1 MPEQTDKTSKRSTKS
16 MTIIVTA
23 KCPLRCRH
31 CAVGISGEPISAPLP
46 RLREDDVKRAIHLA
60 STGNYEVVNFAGGEP
75 FLVTPLVAPGIAECR
90 SLRLKSFI
98 TTAPIWAKSME
109 KARTLLAKLPGLD
122 YLILSYDKY
131 HLEFLEMKHYENALN
146 AAYERN
152 IDVIFNICYSFPH
165 EKIEAKNQISRFSER
180 IHDILYQPILP
191 VGNAR
196 LFAKA
201 IPLSVVT
208 IEELADLDRLER
220 SCTIGDIIIGLY
232 KEVHACCWASA
243 VPGSPFRF
251 DYKRSGNF
259 KAALRRMEHHKS
271 FRRFCQK
278 GLIDSLPLD
287 NRKKVFNSIKGKQFV
302 NECHL
307 CMYLMGKSNRELWN
321 NYIRVV

>member
-1 MPEQTDKTSKRSTKS
+1 

-31 CAVGISGEPISAPLP
+31 CGVGISDEPISVPLP
-46 RLREDDVKRAIHLA
+46 RLREDDIKRAIHLA
-60 STGNYEVVNFAGGEP
+60 STMNYEIVNFAGGEP
-75 FLVTPLVAPGIAECR
+75 FLVTTLLAPGTAECR
-90 SLRLKSFI
+90 SLGLKSFI
-98 TTAPIWAKSME
+98 TTAPMWAKSLE
-109 KARTLLAKLPGLD
+109 KARKFLAKVPALN

-152 IDVIFNICYSFPH
+152 IGVIFNICYSFPH
-165 EKIEAKNQISRFSER
+165 EKIEAKNQVSRFSER
-180 IHDILYQPILP
+180 IYDILYQPILP

-201 IPLSVVT
+201 IPLSGVT

-251 DYKRSGNF
+251 DHKRSGNF
-259 KAALRRMEHHKS
+259 KAALRRMERHKS
-271 FRRFCQK
+271 FRRFRQK
-278 GLIDSLPLD
+278 GLIDSLPPD
-287 NRKKVFNSIKGKQFV
+287 SRKNVFKSVKGKQFV

-307 CMYLMGKSNRELWN
+307 CMYLMRKSNRELWDT
-321 NYIRVV
+321 YIRVV